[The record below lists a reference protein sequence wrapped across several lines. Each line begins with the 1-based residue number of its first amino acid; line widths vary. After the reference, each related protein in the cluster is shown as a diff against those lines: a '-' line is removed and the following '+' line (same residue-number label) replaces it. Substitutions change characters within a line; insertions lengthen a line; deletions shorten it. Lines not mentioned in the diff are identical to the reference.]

1 MIIMKKIMLLI
12 LVIIAT
18 LASQAQGKYQIS
30 GKVSGMT
37 TGTLLL
43 VRNDGMKPDTIATTV
58 LNNGVF
64 IFSGQVDSPFGG
76 YIAAGDGSLFIPL
89 IVEPVNIMVN
99 VTANGALVQGGKQQE
114 LFATYNR
121 IGQAFA
127 AEQAKVQ
134 AEAQQPEANM
144 QVLQTR
150 IDRAYQES
158 QTRTNEMIRA
168 NANEYATAYV
178 VSLGILNETEESL
191 QQKYNLLGDA
201 AKNSIPGKH
210 VAAALD
216 QFSKLAVGKE
226 APDFTAGMPNGDT
239 FSMYAVPAKFK
250 LLVFWTST
258 DAASRQLNP
267 ELIQLYQHYRPKG
280 LEIISISLDD
290 DLMAW
295 RKAIE
300 MDGLVWRN
308 GSDLKGRNSDI
319 AKLYMVNTVP
329 YAVLI
334 GEENKIIAKGLLG
347 KELRETIADLTKKKK
362 K

>member
-1 MIIMKKIMLLI
+1 MKQISLFI
-12 LVIIAT
+12 LVILFT
-18 LASQAQGKYQIS
+18 LTCRAQNHYQINGKIS
-30 GKVSGMT
+30 GQTRGS
-37 TGTLLL
+37 LLL
-43 VRNDGMKPDTIATTV
+43 VRNDGMKADTIGSTE
-58 LNNGVF
+58 LKNGVF
-64 IFSGQVDSPFGG
+64 IFNGQLNGPAGG
-76 YIAAGDGSLFIPL
+76 YITTTDGSLTIPL
-89 IVEPVNIMVN
+89 IVEPGNIMIN
-99 VTANGALVQGGKQQE
+99 VTPNGALIQGGKQQK
-114 LFATYNR
+114 LFTRYNL
-121 IGQAFA
+121 IGQNFA
-127 AEQAKVQ
+127 AEQAKIQ
-134 AEAQQPEANM
+134 AAAQQPEADMKN
-144 QVLQTR
+144 LQAR
-150 IDRAYQES
+150 IDKAYWESTEQTNRLIQE
-158 QTRTNEMIRA
+158 

-178 VSLGILNETEESL
+178 ISLGILNETEESL

-210 VAAALD
+210 VATALN

-290 DLMAW
+290 DLMVW

-319 AKLYMVNTVP
+319 AKLYIVNTVP
-329 YAVLI
+329 YTVLI

-347 KELRETIADLTKKKK
+347 KELRNTIANLTKKSKK
-362 K
+362 NK